1 MQQKVLEL
9 RPIINRLGNGVIMIR
24 IEPMIFN
31 ANPIYVSLTRPNL
44 SAISPAP
51 TINKPEN
58 NADKLT
64 AIFIVPISLL

>member
-1 MQQKVLEL
+1 MLIQY
-9 RPIINRLGNGVIMIR
+9 I
-24 IEPMIFN
+24 
-31 ANPIYVSLTRPNL
+31 SLTRPNL